1 MKRHSWTQKRLETWP
16 YLVTPIH
23 IFSFSFPG
31 SWALEEWEQQAGAGP
46 FHYTLTNRPGRL
58 APLARPVPTGY
69 TKERTH
75 PMPDPVKKN
84 QEPLTG
90 ELLPATLEDPEAGAT
105 TAEYGIVMLA
115 AVGFAG
121 LLVVILKSE
130 EVRQMLLGIVQNAL
144 STGA

>member
-1 MKRHSWTQKRLETWP
+1 
-16 YLVTPIH
+16 
-23 IFSFSFPG
+23 
-31 SWALEEWEQQAGAGP
+31 
-46 FHYTLTNRPGRL
+46 
-58 APLARPVPTGY
+58 
-69 TKERTH
+69 
-75 PMPDPVKKN
+75 MPEPVKKN

-90 ELLPATLEDPEAGAT
+90 ELLPAALEDPEAGAT